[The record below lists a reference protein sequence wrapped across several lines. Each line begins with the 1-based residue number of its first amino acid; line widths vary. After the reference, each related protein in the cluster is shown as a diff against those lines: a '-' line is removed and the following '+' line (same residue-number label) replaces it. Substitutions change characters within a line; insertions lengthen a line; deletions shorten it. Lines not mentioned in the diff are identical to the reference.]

1 MLYGMFLINKM
12 TYIYIRSKELV
23 PLALVKYEQ
32 RN

>member
-1 MLYGMFLINKM
+1 MLYGMLSIDKI

-23 PLALVKYEQ
+23 LLTLVKYEQ